1 MTRCICILLSF
12 SAALHAADD
21 AAARTV
27 RITGTIQAV
36 HSTDIRVPLVAG
48 QGANVTLTRLVH
60 NGVTVQAGA
69 ILAEFDDTSEV
80 RLARDA
86 HSKYDDLSHQVDE
99 KKAEH
104 VSNAEKRASELAQ
117 AEADL
122 KKAEI
127 DIRKGPILS
136 QIEQDKNQV
145 KLEDAQAHV
154 ASLQRSG
161 HAHDIAEEAAIRIL
175 ELQRDRQ
182 RVALDRSETN
192 IQKLAIRAPISGMI
206 ALENVWRQGSFGH
219 AAEGDQLWPG
229 SPIARLFDPSQMEVD
244 VNISE
249 ADRAI
254 LLHLQSAT
262 VRLDAFPSVIL
273 PAHFDSASPV
283 ATSNLGV
290 PVKNFAGKFVIDK
303 VDSHLLPDLSAAV
316 DIQVSR

>member
-1 MTRCICILLSF
+1 MSRCLCILLF

-21 AAARTV
+21 AARTV

-48 QGANVTLTRLVH
+48 QGGNVTLTRLVH
-60 NGVTVQAGA
+60 NGVTVPAGA
-69 ILAEFDDTSEV
+69 IIAEFDDTSEV

-104 VSNAEKRASELAQ
+104 VSNAEKRASDLAQ

-161 HAHDIAEEAAIRIL
+161 HARDIAEEAEIRIL

-192 IQKLAIRAPISGMI
+192 IQKLSIRAPLSGMI

-254 LLHLQSAT
+254 LLHLQNAT

-290 PVKNFAGKFVIDK
+290 PVKNFAGKFLIDK
-303 VDSHLLPDLSAAV
+303 PDAHLLPDLSAAV
-316 DIQVSR
+316 DVQVSR